1 MNRVF
6 LIFYSETKEQS
17 QKCEGVIIEE
27 KLLKALKKMPNN
39 KASGNDGTTKEF
51 YKAFWNDLKVLL
63 FLSVINVCRVV
74 GYK

>member
-1 MNRVF
+1 MYIETPK
-6 LIFYSETKEQS
+6 LTKEQS
-17 QKCEGVIIEE
+17 QKCEGVIIIEE

-63 FLSVINVCRVV
+63 FLNVIIVCRVV

>member
-1 MNRVF
+1 
-6 LIFYSETKEQS
+6 
-17 QKCEGVIIEE
+17 
-27 KLLKALKKMPNN
+27 MPNN

-63 FLSVINVCRVV
+63 FLNVIIVCRVV

>member
-27 KLLKALKKMPNN
+27 KLLKALKKGLTIKPLE
-39 KASGNDGTTKEF
+39 TTEQQRNFTKHF
-51 YKAFWNDLKVLL
+51 
-63 FLSVINVCRVV
+63 
-74 GYK
+74 GMT